1 MNERTVEIQVGGLH
15 LVGVRR
21 SEYRRL
27 VEGSSAHVE
36 RLKAQLE
43 AAQKAHA
50 EMTKDRDFSRGKWH
64 EWRDK
69 AIQTEHGCADIRRE
83 RDELRRELDELRSL
97 RPAPGD
103 PERPNRHS
111 EKAWQTSTAEGA
123 RADESF
129 TMRRLGTTS
138 DGGPI
143 FSIDADSSKS
153 LRRILK

>member
-1 MNERTVEIQVGGLH
+1 MEIQIGGVH

-27 VEGSSAHVE
+27 VEGASTHVE

-50 EMTKDRDFSRGKWH
+50 EMV
-64 EWRDK
+64 E
-69 AIQTEHGCADIRRE
+69 Q
-83 RDELRRELDELRSL
+83 RDEYRRLWISEGHDASALRRELAELRSL
-97 RPAPGD
+97 RPAPGAID
-103 PERPNRHS
+103 RDSHHAG
-111 EKAWQTSTAEGA
+111 KVWQTSNAEGA
-123 RADESF
+123 VVDESF
-129 TMRRLGTTS
+129 TMRRLGTTPE
-138 DGGPI
+138 GGSI